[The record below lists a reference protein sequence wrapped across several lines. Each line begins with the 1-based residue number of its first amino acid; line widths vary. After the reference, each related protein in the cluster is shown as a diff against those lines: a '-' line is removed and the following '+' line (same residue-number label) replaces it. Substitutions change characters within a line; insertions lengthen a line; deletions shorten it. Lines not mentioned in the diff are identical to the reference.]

1 MRAASSAA
9 STAMSCFRYLCAL
22 ISTNKHRYLIN
33 SQKGVIP
40 MAAAKTQTLPNFK
53 GKPLVRSGNVLY
65 YGDPSEKY
73 IAMMQVLST
82 KSFEDVT
89 LADRVSVQ
97 ILSTDESVHTSQRVV
112 KRTEKQ
118 GLYTALNI
126 AAIWLDRQLSAK

>member
-1 MRAASSAA
+1 
-9 STAMSCFRYLCAL
+9 
-22 ISTNKHRYLIN
+22 
-33 SQKGVIP
+33 
-40 MAAAKTQTLPNFK
+40 MAAAKNQTLPNYK

-73 IAMMQVLST
+73 IAMMQILSS

-126 AAIWLDRQLSAK
+126 ASIWLDRQLAAK

>member
-1 MRAASSAA
+1 
-9 STAMSCFRYLCAL
+9 
-22 ISTNKHRYLIN
+22 
-33 SQKGVIP
+33 
-40 MAAAKTQTLPNFK
+40 MAAAKKQELPSYK

-65 YGDPSEKY
+65 YGDPAEKF

-82 KSFEDVT
+82 TTKDDMT
-89 LADRVSVQ
+89 MADRVSVQ

-126 AAIWLDRQLSAK
+126 ASIWLNRQLSGK